1 MGKEEI
7 RKIEDAFKGVYGKER
22 SLVAADAWQNG
33 VMRAVRRSGMNSP
46 GRDQDLERF
55 GGLVW
60 RLSTAATLLAL
71 LLTGF
76 ALISDQGAASQITQ
90 WFFAD
95 PLGVDLMHSLGIV

>member
-1 MGKEEI
+1 MGKEEV
-7 RKIEDAFKGVYGKER
+7 RKIEDAFKEVYRKER
-22 SLVAADAWQNG
+22 SLTAADAWQDG

-46 GRDQDLERF
+46 GRAGDLERF

-60 RLSTAATLLAL
+60 RLSTAATLFAL
-71 LLTGF
+71 LLMVF
-76 ALISDQGAASQITQ
+76 ALISDQGAASMVTQ